1 MRALRALPGGCLDAR
16 TVNRIHRQVLSV
28 LVVTRKKGQSIVV
41 GDGIEIHVISVGR
54 HGARIGVSAPR
65 EVTVHRREVYDMVVA
80 ANRSAASSDVQAV
93 SALAS
98 VLRSRASAAASPARQ
113 VDDAPCQLA

>member
-1 MRALRALPGGCLDAR
+1 M
-16 TVNRIHRQVLSV
+16 

-54 HGARIGVSAPR
+54 YGARIGVSAPR

-80 ANRSAASSDVQAV
+80 ANRSAASSDAQAV

-98 VLRSRASAAASPARQ
+98 VLRSRAGAGASPGRE

>member
-1 MRALRALPGGCLDAR
+1 M
-16 TVNRIHRQVLSV
+16 

-54 HGARIGVSAPR
+54 HGSRIGVSAPR

-80 ANRSAASSDVQAV
+80 ANRSAASSDAQAV

-98 VLRSRASAAASPARQ
+98 VLRSRSGGTARPRHE